1 MKKILIVFCVILF
14 ASCTGV
20 ETSIFTDNN
29 TRNTVTREF
38 DHQFVVGKIKKLDNN
53 NCLYVDS
60 EPNNWMGEAWTTSKA
75 SFVAKKGLFQIGD
88 TVTVCKFTKK

>member
-1 MKKILIVFCVILF
+1 MKKILIVFCAILF

-20 ETSIFTDNN
+20 ETSIFTDDNIKNN
-29 TRNTVTREF
+29 ITKDV
-38 DHQFVVGKIKKLDNN
+38 DHQFIVGEIQRTDDNN
-53 NCLYVDS
+53 CKYIDRKTNDWFS
-60 EPNNWMGEAWTTSKA
+60 ECFSNKA